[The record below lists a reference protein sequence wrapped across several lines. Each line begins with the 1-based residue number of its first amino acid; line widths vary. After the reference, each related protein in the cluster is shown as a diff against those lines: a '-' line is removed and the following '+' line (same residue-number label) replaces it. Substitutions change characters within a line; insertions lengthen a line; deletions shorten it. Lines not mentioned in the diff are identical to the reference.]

1 MFIYLFIDIYS
12 YSSSISL
19 FHYIY
24 DVCPFASKGSV
35 FDRSLRLLDAPAP
48 VRDYTRFYA
57 VVYFQIQYGYNCSQI

>member
-1 MFIYLFIDIYS
+1 MVIYLFIDIYS

-24 DVCPFASKGSV
+24 MTYVRLRRKVLSST
-35 FDRSLRLLDAPAP
+35 LRLLDAPAP